1 MKTRDSM
8 KTIVIAEIGE
18 NHYGR
23 WDVCLG
29 MVEEAA
35 AHGATIAKFQTYT
48 ADQFGKDHQWHEWF
62 QGVEMPPEVHFE
74 MQALCHEKGIEFLS
88 STFTVR
94 STMFLVDKMGLDAL
108 KLASSRIVHL
118 DLLDYV
124 NSRADQVNT
133 VYLST
138 GGSTLGEI
146 REAVKHLQRIEN
158 LYLLHC
164 VSQYPTDD
172 ANVNLRAMRTIKD
185 EFPEYCIGYSD
196 HSRGI
201 EACLAAVALGAEVVE
216 KHFTYHTRMPRDDH
230 AGAMTPEMLGQ
241 LVRQITRLE
250 VMLGSSEKCPVP
262 DEQKALSALRVKLH
276 EVDFE

>member
-1 MKTRDSM
+1 M

-23 WDVCLG
+23 WDVCRG

-35 AHGATIAKFQTYT
+35 AQGATIAKFQTYT

-62 QGVEMPPEVHFE
+62 QGVEMPPEVHCE
-74 MQALCHEKGIEFLS
+74 MQSLCYEKGLEFLS

-94 STMFLVDKMGLDAL
+94 STVFLVDKMGLDAL

-118 DLLDYV
+118 DLLDCV
-124 NSRADQVNT
+124 NSRADQVKT

-185 EFPEYCIGYSD
+185 EFPEYGIGYSD

-201 EACLAAVALGAEVVE
+201 EACLAAVALGAEVLE
-216 KHFTYHTRMPRDDH
+216 KHFTYHTRMPGDDH
-230 AGAMTPEMLGQ
+230 AGAMTPELLGQ
-241 LVRQITRLE
+241 LLRQITRLE

>member
-1 MKTRDSM
+1 M

-23 WDVCLG
+23 WDVCRG

-94 STMFLVDKMGLDAL
+94 STIFLVDKLGLDAL

-124 NSRADQVNT
+124 NSRADQVKT

-138 GGSTLGEI
+138 GGSKLGEI

-185 EFPEYCIGYSD
+185 EFPEYGIGYSD

-201 EACLAAVALGAEVVE
+201 EACMAAVALGAEVLE
-216 KHFTYHTRMPRDDH
+216 KHFTYHTRMPGDDH

>member
-1 MKTRDSM
+1 M

-23 WDVCLG
+23 WDVCRA

-35 AHGATIAKFQTYT
+35 AQGATIAKFQTYT
-48 ADQFGKDHQWHEWF
+48 ADQFGKNHQWYEWF
-62 QGVEMPPEVHFE
+62 KGVEMPPQIHFE
-74 MQALCHEKGIEFLS
+74 MQALCKEKRIEFLS

-94 STMFLVDKMGLDAL
+94 STVFLVDKMGLEAL
-108 KLASSRIVHL
+108 KLASSRMVHL

-124 NSRADQVNT
+124 NSRADQVKT

-138 GGSTLGEI
+138 GGSTLTEI

-164 VSQYPTDD
+164 VSQYPTEDR
-172 ANVNLRAMRTIKD
+172 NVNLRSLQTMKD
-185 EFPEYCIGYSD
+185 EFPDYGIGYSD
-196 HSRGI
+196 HSMGI
-201 EACLAAVALGAEVVE
+201 EACVAAVALGAEVLE
-216 KHFTYHTRMPRDDH
+216 KHFTFHTRMPGDDH
-230 AGAMTPEMLGQ
+230 AGAMTPEMLNE
-241 LVRQITRLE
+241 LVRRIGRIE
-250 VMLGSSEKCPVP
+250 VMLGSSEKAPVP

-276 EVDFE
+276 EVDFD